1 MSQGKVPTILFVL
14 PLYQKMEKHLKAVSV
29 SWTHSFKIQC
39 AAKQGL
45 AKLRK
50 YSIPAKLHHSY
61 IVGTGRPYLRSL
73 ATEST
78 N

>member
-1 MSQGKVPTILFVL
+1 MSQGKVPTIPFVL
-14 PLYQKMEKHLKAVSV
+14 PLYQKMEKHLKAVLV
-29 SWTHSFKIQC
+29 FWTHSFKIQH
-39 AAKQGL
+39 ATEQGL

-61 IVGTGRPYLRSL
+61 IVGTDRPYPQSL
-73 ATEST
+73 PTEST